1 MNILSILRGLL
12 RLTGLLAEWARN
24 RNLMKAGESKAVN
37 KGLIDAYNTI
47 ENARR
52 ARDNI
57 DSKRLRDKYQRPT
70 DEG

>member
-1 MNILSILRGLL
+1 M
-12 RLTGLLAEWARN
+12 LAEWARN
-24 RNLMKAGESKAVN
+24 RNLMKAGESKAIN
-37 KGLIDAYNTI
+37 KGLVDAYNVI

-70 DEG
+70 DDG

>member
-24 RNLMKAGESKAVN
+24 RNLMKAGESKAIN
-37 KGLIDAYNTI
+37 KVI

-70 DEG
+70 DDG

>member
-24 RNLMKAGESKAVN
+24 RNLMKAGESKAIN
-37 KGLIDAYNTI
+37 KGLVDAYNVI

-70 DEG
+70 DDG